1 VPTYI
6 SLINFTDQGIRTVKE
21 TTQRASAAGQLAT
34 QMGGDLK
41 GIYWTVGPYDIVTVS
56 DFPDDETGTAFLLA
70 LGSQGNIRT
79 TTMRAY
85 TADQMTGIIG
95 RLS

>member
-6 SLINFTDQGIRTVKE
+6 SLINFTDQGIRTIRE
-21 TTQRASAAGQLAT
+21 TTQRASAASRLAT
-34 QMGGDLK
+34 EMGGDLK

-70 LGSQGNIRT
+70 LGAQGNIRT

-85 TADQMTGIIG
+85 TADEMTGIIG
-95 RLS
+95 RLG